1 MFYTSEYQF
10 SPAVI
15 VSFVTSA
22 REWKRCIAIVF
33 KHSNTF
39 FLMIK
44 ANRIMGNSWLAN
56 DINYIKIE
64 SAHNLLLIK

>member
-1 MFYTSEYQF
+1 MKPLALLQRKFKVFKNQGHGVQKINLFTAMFYSSEYQF

-22 REWKRCIAIVF
+22 SEWKRCIAIVF

-39 FLMIK
+39 FF
-44 ANRIMGNSWLAN
+44 
-56 DINYIKIE
+56 
-64 SAHNLLLIK
+64 